1 MHRPNP
7 YLVVLLLLTAPVLSG
22 CGKVQARAELKKG
35 NTFYQQESYAK
46 ALPLFQKGL
55 ELDPGATFAWRSVG
69 LTALALYR
77 PGEDNQK
84 NKEYEQVAIEAFENY
99 LEDYP
104 EDAKVREYLLTM
116 YVNAKQY
123 DKALGYL
130 DQQIQ
135 ADPVKKAE
143 YEGMKMNIL
152 TQAGRLDQA
161 AQLAQRAPRD
171 QQPQLL
177 YSVGVT
183 AWDKLFRDPTLVDPA
198 ARNQLADLGLTSIKQ
213 ALEIKPDYFE
223 AMVYYNLLLRQKA
236 NLTTDAVERDRLIT
250 EATEWQKKASE
261 LRKKQQTEQ
270 AAQAPKQAA

>member
-7 YLVVLLLLTAPVLSG
+7 YLVVLLLLTVPVLSG
-22 CGKVQARAELKKG
+22 CGKVRARAELKKG

-77 PGEDNQK
+77 PGEDNAK
-84 NKEYEQVAIEAFENY
+84 NKEYETIAIDAFENY
-99 LEDYP
+99 LEDFP
-104 EDAKVREYLLTM
+104 EDSKVREYLLTM

-130 DQQIQ
+130 DEQIQ
-135 ADPVKKAE
+135 ADPVRKAE

-213 ALEIKPDYFE
+213 ALDIKPDYFE

-236 NLTTDAVERDRLIT
+236 NLTSDPFERDRLIT
-250 EATEWQKKASE
+250 EATEWQTKASE
-261 LRKKQQTEQ
+261 LRKKQQAEQ

>member
-7 YLVVLLLLTAPVLSG
+7 YLVVLLTLAAPALGG
-22 CGKVQARAELKKG
+22 CGKIQARAELKKG
-35 NTFYQQESYAK
+35 NTFYQQESYSK

-69 LTALALYR
+69 LTALAMYR
-77 PGEDNQK
+77 PGEDTNPQ
-84 NKEYEQVAIEAFENY
+84 NKEYERIAIDAFEKY
-99 LEDYP
+99 LVDYP

-123 DKALGYL
+123 DKAIGYL

-135 ADPVKKAE
+135 ADPVRKAE
-143 YEGMKMNIL
+143 FEGMKMNVL
-152 TQAGRLDQA
+152 TQAGRLEQA
-161 AQLAQRAPRD
+161 AQLAQSAPRE
-171 QQPQLL
+171 QRPQLL

-236 NLTTDAVERDRLIT
+236 NLTSDPFERERLIT

-261 LRKKQQTEQ
+261 LRKKQQAEAPQ
-270 AAQAPKQAA
+270 AAKPAA

>member
-7 YLVVLLLLTAPVLSG
+7 YLVVLLLLTAPALSG

-46 ALPLFQKGL
+46 ALPLFQRGL

-84 NKEYEQVAIEAFENY
+84 NKEYERVAIDAFENY

-104 EDAKVREYLLTM
+104 EDSKVREYLLTM
-116 YVNAKQY
+116 YVNAKQF

-135 ADPVKKAE
+135 ADPTRKAE
-143 YEGMKMNIL
+143 FEGMKMNIL

-161 AQLAQRAPRD
+161 AQLAQRAPRE

-183 AWDKLFRDPTLVDPA
+183 AWDKLFRDPTLTDPA
-198 ARNQLADLGLTSIKQ
+198 ARNKLADLGITSIQQ

-261 LRKKQQTEQ
+261 LRKKQQAEQPQ
-270 AAQAPKQAA
+270 AAKQAA

>member
-7 YLVVLLLLTAPVLSG
+7 YLAVLLLLTAPALSG
-22 CGKVQARAELKKG
+22 CGKIQARAELKKG

-77 PGEDNQK
+77 PGEENPK
-84 NKEYEQVAIEAFENY
+84 NKEYEQVAIDAFENY

-135 ADPVKKAE
+135 ADPTKKAE
-143 YEGMKMNIL
+143 FEGMKMNIL

-161 AQLAQRAPRD
+161 AQLAQRAPRE
-171 QQPQLL
+171 QRPQLL

-183 AWDKLFRDPTLVDPA
+183 AWDKLFRDPTLTDPA
-198 ARNQLADLGLTSIKQ
+198 ARNKLADLGLTSIQQ

-236 NLTTDAVERDRLIT
+236 NLTTDATERDRLIT

-261 LRKKQQTEQ
+261 LRKKQQAEQ
-270 AAQAPKQAA
+270 PQAPKQAA